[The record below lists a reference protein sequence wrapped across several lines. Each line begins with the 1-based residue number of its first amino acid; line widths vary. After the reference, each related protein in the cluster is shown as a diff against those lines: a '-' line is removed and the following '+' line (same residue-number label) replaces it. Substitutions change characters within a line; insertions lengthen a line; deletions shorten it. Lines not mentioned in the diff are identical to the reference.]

1 MSGEGNFWD
10 GLGDEKSS
18 TLSKTV
24 EPELLDDE
32 FTATVLQQDELES
45 KSLDRGIDDP
55 KEVVTTDHLGSQT
68 EKIHVQ
74 QVPDTFTPHEPR
86 ELKKTSFP
94 VLLLLIPAVLFF
106 IVFAL
111 PVSDTFGLFPQS
123 CDGAV
128 VAFDNQ
134 SVDEDERYFC
144 DTRYDTISVEY
155 YSQDNVTI
163 IESEGYGYYDAFR
176 WESGPN
182 VDVIGYLYSYDDSW
196 IQYNYCEWEG
206 DDFAGDVRWYCSYSS
221 RSSNFDDWW
230 FYCETD
236 GEVWHCTDE
245 FGQSEGFS
253 NTSGQQRYVGGVGY
267 SCVKVVRESSMS
279 EFTSSE
285 FESIVSSMEFPQ
297 WCNESVN
304 QTYNSTPSP
313 VLPFDG
319 ERVFFA
325 YWTQVGF
332 EDEWPV
338 FDGHQYSPSYYKYSE
353 LDTRPFDSDGQVIT
367 SSTLKIIGVVVLI
380 AATFL
385 FGLLL
390 YALATLKT
398 HVMHLGVENTVV
410 VMSSWLNKP
419 AKVKKSIQL
428 DHTSYLR
435 RYTTTSTDSEGNS
448 STSTHH
454 EIRTNGQRTVK
465 MPDRFS
471 GKELSEVTGLKIGR

>member
-1 MSGEGNFWD
+1 MSDKGNFWD
-10 GLGDEKSS
+10 ELRDEKSS
-18 TLSKTV
+18 NVSEKV
-24 EPELLDDE
+24 
-32 FTATVLQQDELES
+32 ELEPQDDGFAAVFQHDDLES
-45 KSLDRGIDDP
+45 QSLDGGIENQ
-55 KEVVTTDHLGSQT
+55 KKVVFNDHLGSQT
-68 EKIHVQ
+68 EEIHVQ
-74 QVPDTFTPHEPR
+74 QVPETFTPHEPR
-86 ELKKTSFP
+86 EIKKTSFP
-94 VLLLLIPAVLFF
+94 VLLLLIPAVLFV
-106 IVFAL
+106 IAFAL

-128 VAFDNQ
+128 VALDNQ
-134 SVDEDERYFC
+134 TGDDDERYFC
-144 DTRYDTISVEY
+144 DTRYDTIPVQY
-155 YSQDNVTI
+155 LSQDNVTI

-196 IQYNYCEWEG
+196 IQFNHCEWEG

-236 GEVWHCTDE
+236 GEIWHCTDE
-245 FGQSEGFS
+245 FGQSEGYS
-253 NTSGQQRYVGGVGY
+253 NTSGQQRYVGGEGY
-267 SCVKVVRESSMS
+267 SCVKVVRESRMS

-285 FESIVSSMEFPQ
+285 YESIVSSMEFPQ
-297 WCNESVN
+297 WCYDSVN
-304 QTYNSTPSP
+304 ETYNSTPST

-338 FDGHQYSPSYYKYSE
+338 FDGHQYSSSYYKYSE

-367 SSTLKIIGVVVLI
+367 SSTLKMTGVVVLI

-385 FGLLL
+385 LGLLL

-435 RYTTTSTDSEGNS
+435 RYTTTSTDSDGTT

-454 EIRTNGQRTVK
+454 EIRTNGQPTVK